1 MLYQVHCAT
10 DSNGAQQTQL
20 TYNEVHHDFRRYDV
34 CNALLTVKSDRI
46 GNSDTSDGA
55 SNADVNRY
63 MKI

>member
-1 MLYQVHCAT
+1 MLCRVHCVT

-20 TYNEVHHDFRRYDV
+20 TYNEVHHDFHRYDV

-46 GNSDTSDGA
+46 VNSDTPDGA